1 MKKIFDILIIILAT
15 CHVFASEKC
24 VKGVYYDFDAAT
36 QQATVTYRG
45 KTYQEYRDEYHGR
58 LILPSVVL
66 YNGMVYAVT
75 SISESAFR
83 DCRCL
88 REVVIPK
95 SITRIGMFAF
105 KGTALEKDMS
115 YWDKGIMYVN
125 QCAVDAKYDEL
136 VGDVTLR
143 SDTRLIADYAF
154 AECDGMTGLNMSDN
168 VLSVGK
174 MAFALC
180 TGLEHIRIS
189 KRVRTISEMTFW
201 ACIFLKK
208 IDLPSEVELIEQ
220 GAFGGCIRLE
230 TISLDSANT
239 KYKVTNGVLFTGDM
253 TTLVCYPAGL
263 KNDKYQVPDGVRQIG
278 AWAFEAANKLTE
290 ISLPERMKYILPE
303 AFIGCETLSRIN
315 IPETVDIIGENA
327 FARCF
332 ELHQLH
338 IPQHTFVAKTIGE
351 PDMVVYRE
359 QESETENTTESENTK
374 LN

>member
-1 MKKIFDILIIILAT
+1 MKKIFDILIFILVA
-15 CHVFASEKC
+15 CHVIASEKC

-95 SITRIGMFAF
+95 SVTQIGMFAF
-105 KGTALEKDMS
+105 KGTAMEKDLS
-115 YWDKGIMYVN
+115 YWDKGIMYVS
-125 QCAVDAKYDEL
+125 QCAVDAKYDE
-136 VGDVTLR
+136 VAGDVTLR

-154 AECDGMTGLNMSDN
+154 AECDGMTGFKMSDN
-168 VLSVGK
+168 VLSIGK

-180 TGLEHIRIS
+180 TGLKNIRIS
-189 KRVRTISEMTFW
+189 KRVRIVNEMTFW
-201 ACIFLKK
+201 ACIFLRK
-208 IDLPSEVELIEQ
+208 IELPSEVELIEQ
-220 GAFGGCIRLE
+220 GAFGGCVR
-230 TISLDSANT
+230 LDSICLDTAN
-239 KYKVTNGVLFTGDM
+239 KAYKVFDGVLISRDM

-263 KNDKYQVPDGVRQIG
+263 QNDRYEVPEGVRQIG
-278 AWAFEAANKLTE
+278 AWSFEAANRLKE
-290 ISLPERMKYILPE
+290 IALPERLKFILPE
-303 AFIGCETLSRIN
+303 AFTGCETLQKIN
-315 IPETVDIIGENA
+315 IPETVDVIGENA

-332 ELHQLH
+332 ELHELH
-338 IPQHTFVAKTIGE
+338 IPEHTFTAVTIGE

-359 QESETENTTESENTK
+359 PELETENNTESENTDT
-374 LN
+374 N